1 MLKSIVGVIVG
12 YIVMMVFGFAVFTCA
27 YLGLGVDGVFE
38 PNSYAIS
45 TVWIAILIATGL
57 VGGILGGLTCAAISK
72 SKGAC
77 TAFAVIVFAL
87 TLIGS
92 FVAMRKEHTSEAR
105 AGDVS
110 KMEAMLKAE
119 NPTWL
124 LLLNPVISAAGV
136 LVGARMKKL
145 PTA

>member
-12 YIVMMVFGFAVFTCA
+12 YLVMFVFGFAVVFCA
-27 YLGLGVDGVFE
+27 YLGLGVDRIFE
-38 PNSYAIS
+38 PESYAVS
-45 TVWIAILIATGL
+45 TVWIAILVAVSLI
-57 VGGILGGLTCAAISK
+57 GGILGGLTCAAISK

-77 TAFAVIVFAL
+77 TAFAVIVLAFGL
-87 TLIGS
+87 LGGFI
-92 FVAMRKEHTSEAR
+92 AMNKEHASEAR

-110 KMEAMLKAE
+110 SVVAMSKAE

-136 LVGARMKKL
+136 LLGSRKKL
-145 PTA
+145 PAA

>member
-12 YIVMMVFGFAVFTCA
+12 YIVMAIFAFAVFTCA
-27 YLGLGVDGVFE
+27 YLGLGVDRVFE
-38 PNSYAIS
+38 PDSYAVS
-45 TVWIAILIATGL
+45 TMWIAIMVAVALI
-57 VGGILGGLTCAAISK
+57 GGILGGLTCAAISK

-87 TLIGS
+87 GII
-92 FVAMRKEHTSEAR
+92 VAIPAMMKEHSSEAR
-105 AGDVS
+105 SGDVPN
-110 KMEAMLKAE
+110 LKAMSMAQ

-136 LVGARMKKL
+136 MLGAKKKL
-145 PTA
+145 PAA